1 MWNKPLTTSRRSS
14 ESSES
19 AGELATRSVESSVV
33 ANIFDGLRQR
43 RALRFSPSRAEFSF
57 LRDTS
62 SSWLGSK
69 GSHQHRSVSRGHW
82 ESSGKHW
89 SQRVKICQET

>member
-43 RALRFSPSRAEFSF
+43 RVLRFSPSRAEFSF
-57 LRDTS
+57 PPEPGRCKDFYLTCIHSYTLSD
-62 SSWLGSK
+62 
-69 GSHQHRSVSRGHW
+69 H
-82 ESSGKHW
+82 
-89 SQRVKICQET
+89 